1 MKHFLKLLLVVIL
14 TTVSVVRVYGNS
26 DTSAILD
33 SLVEK
38 GVLTEQEAIDTKK
51 LASAPVVSS
60 SPAQRIRFLQFW
72 HVRYQHMIQ
81 DDHDGVSFDK
91 GNFALRRI
99 VPVFLADITENTRY
113 MLTLY
118 LPSSSVINTMR
129 LTHDVDTEYLK
140 GSFWVAHEAMFFCME
155 EFESGTRIM
164 TPDRSII
171 NMYFGDGD
179 HNYSAGEKRKY
190 TSTLGFSGYHT
201 GVSWHGRYH
210 KNENIIYRVQ
220 IVNSKP
226 QRIDFDGANG
236 IAVFATLGYNR
247 GGNYDYTRWGINF
260 GYSSRVVSA
269 ISGSTLPSKVRDYG
283 DCVGINPYFWWSNTK
298 FTLQSEF
305 VLASAKYGATLND
318 ENPLYTTKSP
328 RASPWAYYILTAYK
342 FDINPFGELEPLFRY
357 TYMNTDGRGVNEG
370 SVLYCA
376 ENMGGLYNK
385 VDSFYVG
392 TNWYLQGNNIKYQLG
407 IEYARFRDAPS
418 GLDDRKSDV
427 LMFILQMQLFF

>member
-1 MKHFLKLLLVVIL
+1 MKNLIKILVVFCSL
-14 TTVSVVRVYGNS
+14 TTSIIACGHDSV
-26 DTSAILD
+26 AILD
-33 SLVEK
+33 KLVER
-38 GVLTEQEAIDTKK
+38 GILTEQEAVDAKK
-51 LASAPVVSS
+51 ISTTAPVVST
-60 SPAQRIRFLQFW
+60 SPLQKIRFLQFW

-81 DDHDGVSFDK
+81 DDHDGYSLDK

-99 VPVFLADITENTRY
+99 VPVFLADITEHTRY

-118 LPSSSVINTMR
+118 FPSNSVINTMR
-129 LTHDVDTEYLK
+129 LTHDVDTDYLK

-179 HNYSAGEKRKY
+179 HNYHAGDKQKY
-190 TSTLGFSGYHT
+190 TSTLAFSGYHT
-201 GVSWHGRYH
+201 GVSWHG
-210 KNENIIYRVQ
+210 KFINNENIIYRIQ

-226 QRIDFDGANG
+226 QKIEFAADNG

-247 GGNYDYTRWGINF
+247 GDYYNYSRWGVNV

-269 ISGSTLPSKVRDYG
+269 ISGNSLPSRVRDYG
-283 DCVGINPYFWWSNTK
+283 DCIGINPYFWWSNTK
-298 FTLQSEF
+298 FTFQSEF
-305 VLASAKYGATLND
+305 VATSAKYGATLND
-318 ENPLYTTKSP
+318 EKPLYTTKSP
-328 RASPWAYYILTAYK
+328 RARPWAYYLLGAYK
-342 FDINPFGELEPLFRY
+342 FDINPFGQLEPLFRY
-357 TYMNTDGRGVNEG
+357 TYLNTDGRGLTEG
-370 SVLYCA
+370 SVLYYA

-392 TNWYLQGNNIKYQLG
+392 TNWYVQGNNIKYQLG
-407 IEYARFRDAPS
+407 IEYARFRDVPT